1 MSYAARRRP
10 VPPVHRRALGR
21 RPGSSILLPT
31 HHRAAKGA
39 HEGHVREIGVETA
52 SLRGP
57 RILEGSYPPVRAA
70 TGTLSSCALWPS
82 WDNPRRRRRPLSLPV
97 GPSAGLSRRAI
108 VRLTWQNQGKRDP
121 TPRSRRSART
131 MITATQCRCA
141 RTLLRWSVS
150 KLSSAALVS
159 QSAIHD
165 FELERRQPNAI
176 RPTLFSAPLRMSA
189 WCSSPKTTFNSERRV
204 A

>member
-1 MSYAARRRP
+1 MIFRPARRHDIAALRMSYAARRRP

-21 RPGSSILLPT
+21 RTGSSILLPT

-121 TPRSRRSART
+121 TPRSRRTVRT

-141 RTLLRWSVS
+141 RTLLRWSDQQAVERRFGEPTRHRQ
-150 KLSSAALVS
+150 LRAGTSAAERE
-159 QSAIHD
+159 HD
-165 FELERRQPNAI
+165 
-176 RPTLFSAPLRMSA
+176 
-189 WCSSPKTTFNSERRV
+189 
-204 A
+204 